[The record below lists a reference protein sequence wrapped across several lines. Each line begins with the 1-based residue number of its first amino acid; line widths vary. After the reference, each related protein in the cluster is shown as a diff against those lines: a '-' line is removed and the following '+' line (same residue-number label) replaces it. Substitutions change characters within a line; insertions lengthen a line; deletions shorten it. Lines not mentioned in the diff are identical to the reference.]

1 MFTFCKDNHHD
12 PRLLE
17 INSSATFSNS
27 PSSSSTSATARP
39 NVYALI
45 VLGIVLDVRSNERS
59 VLFSAVMRDTLKKV
73 VLAGSKNH
81 TRNTTTQLQPHQF
94 HQIQSAGLLIGAVS
108 IQSIEEGAAFT
119 PL

>member
-27 PSSSSTSATARP
+27 PSSSSTSTTARP

-45 VLGIVLDVRSNERS
+45 VLGIVLDTYLYSLTRQFFLSES
-59 VLFSAVMRDTLKKV
+59 VLVANPELGVSRTEGYVRYDSNYHLSEVMNVPCFLV
-73 VLAGSKNH
+73 
-81 TRNTTTQLQPHQF
+81 Q
-94 HQIQSAGLLIGAVS
+94 
-108 IQSIEEGAAFT
+108 
-119 PL
+119 